1 MLNQIRKILRAPK
14 FPEDE
19 DKTRKARY
27 SNAIAL
33 TFLVITI
40 LYETVYRVFVNYWA
54 FSLIDLTIVG
64 LSVICI
70 IGLMM
75 LRRGYVYATSLL
87 LVVLMWVMT
96 NGIAASGYGAKDSSF
111 ITNFTIVLMAGLLL
125 GWKASLIITVLSMIS
140 GFGLAYAEQSGWIRP
155 DAYLIT
161 RFAGDISVVFIL
173 NAVIIY
179 LLING
184 LENALKRSRAS
195 LEELEL
201 TNVDL
206 NQTQQEL
213 QQRTDEL
220 TVVNQQLENRTMK
233 LHAIA
238 AITATAASIHNFES
252 LVTSIASI
260 ISQRLG
266 YYHVALYLLDEQRQH
281 VILRSASS
289 EGGLQMLEHG
299 YRLPTGQKSVIGFAA
314 QTGRPQIAADSTLGS
329 GFVASA
335 ELPEAQSEM
344 ALPLK
349 SGDQVVGVLDLQST
363 EANAFSSEDISTLS
377 ILADQ
382 IGIAIQN
389 ALVYEQSQRALR
401 DANTAFLQ
409 ASEREW
415 KGYTETIQARG
426 YRYDG
431 IKPEPLKKAP
441 VPAEDS
447 PAVFIPVQ
455 LRGQTIGQLKLKPS
469 DASKQWTDDEIAMAE
484 ATAER
489 AALALEGAR
498 LLEEAQKRAA
508 REAFLADIATKLSTS
523 FQLDSILRDT
533 VEELGQTLPSSIV
546 SFQLINPSTPFSVD
560 TLETDV
566 SAADPAESD

>member
-1 MLNQIRKILRAPK
+1 MLNQVRTILRSPR

-40 LYETVYRVFVNYWA
+40 LYETVYRVFVNYWD

-64 LSVICI
+64 LGAICI
-70 IGLMM
+70 ASLVM
-75 LRRGYVYATSLL
+75 LRRGYVYGASLL
-87 LVVLMWVMT
+87 LVVLIWVLT
-96 NGIAASGYGAKDSSF
+96 NSIAASGYGAQDSSF

-125 GWKASLIITVLSMIS
+125 GWKASLIITVLSIIS
-140 GFGLAYAEQSGWIRP
+140 GFGLAYAEQSGWIRHA
-155 DAYLIT
+155 AYPIT
-161 RFAGDISVVFIL
+161 RFAGDISVVFIF

-184 LENALKRSRAS
+184 LESALKRSRAS
-195 LEELEL
+195 LEKLEL
-201 TNVDL
+201 ANVDL

-213 QQRTDEL
+213 QQRTNEL
-220 TVVNQQLENRTMK
+220 TAVNKQLESRTEK

-238 AITATAASIHNFES
+238 AITATAASIQNFER
-252 LVTSIASI
+252 LTTSIAGIVSG
-260 ISQRLG
+260 QLG
-266 YYHVALYLLDEQRQH
+266 YYHVGLYLLDEQRH
-281 VILRSASS
+281 YALLRSASS
-289 EGGLQMLEHG
+289 EGGLRMLEG
-299 YRLPTGQKSVIGFAA
+299 GFRVPVGQKSVIGFAA
-314 QTGRPQIAADSTLGS
+314 QTGQPQIAGKTDSQ
-329 GFVASA
+329 FVASTA
-335 ELPEAQSEM
+335 LPEAQSEM

-349 SGDQVVGVLDLQST
+349 SGDQIVGVLDLQST
-363 EANAFSSEDISTLS
+363 ENNAFSSEDISTLS

-389 ALVYEQSQRALR
+389 ALIYEQSQRALGE
-401 DANTAFLQ
+401 ANVAFLQ

-415 KGYTETIQARG
+415 KGYTRAIQSRG

-431 IKPEPLKKAP
+431 IKPEPLKNATT
-441 VPAEDS
+441 PAEGS
-447 PAVFIPVQ
+447 PAVSIPVQ
-455 LRGQTIGQLKLKPS
+455 LRGQTIGKLKLKPS

-508 REAFLADIATKLSTS
+508 REAFLADIAAKLSTS

-546 SFQLINPSTPFSVD
+546 SFQLINPSMPLRVDSLDADASSVNPD
-560 TLETDV
+560 D
-566 SAADPAESD
+566 AE